1 MWEKDSDMN
10 VERIGIIEEHVP
22 ISGEENI
29 KQ

>member
-10 VERIGIIEEHVP
+10 VERIGIIEERVP

-29 KQ
+29 KH